1 MTFDHTL
8 GHTRALGGEPGN
20 EPMVVEL
27 EILLTF
33 CSVASTHAA
42 SYKLT
47 LQHNTEEGKG
57 HHHTLSQAHTGKE
70 HHHTLSQAHTGMTLR
85 ANHYCCNV
93 IEIVDN

>member
-20 EPMVVEL
+20 EAMVVEL

-47 LQHNTEEGKG
+47 FQHNTEEGKG
-57 HHHTLSQAHTGKE
+57 